1 MPSIESRI
9 LAASSRLLI
18 KRVMD
23 APTFDV
29 VALRRAMNSRR
40 LLPAFLPR
48 GVRIEPSREPKL
60 PGEWHLPTDAAPR
73 RTILHLHG
81 GGYVAGTPKAFR
93 SFAAWLAVR
102 ARARVLVLDYRL
114 APEHPFPAGLDDAVG
129 AIRAL
134 QALGTDARS
143 LGIVGDSAGGG
154 LTLAALLA
162 LRDAGDPLPAAAAL
176 ISPFVDLAF
185 TGESVR
191 TNAARDSM
199 LSARHKVAFARAY
212 APSHAAEH
220 PLVSPLYADL
230 KGLPSLLI
238 HASDSEIL
246 FDDARR
252 VAEKARA
259 AGVAVEFTV
268 FRELLHD
275 WHASVPLTP
284 ESRHAVKGVGAYFAR
299 RIG

>member
-1 MPSIESRI
+1 MPSIEAR
-9 LAASSRLLI
+9 LLELSSRLII

-23 APTFDV
+23 APTLDV
-29 VALRRAMNSRR
+29 AAIRRVMNARR

-48 GVRIEPSREPKL
+48 DVRIEASRDPKL
-60 PGEWHLPTDAAPR
+60 PGEWHLPADVAPR

-81 GGYVAGTPKAFR
+81 GSFVAGSPKAFR
-93 SFAAWLAVR
+93 PFAAWLAVR

-114 APEHPFPAGLDDAVG
+114 APEHPFPAALDDAVG
-129 AIRAL
+129 AVRAL

-143 LGIVGDSAGGG
+143 LGVVGDSAGGA
-154 LTLAALLA
+154 LALGALVA

-176 ISPFVDLAF
+176 ISPVADLAF
-185 TGESVR
+185 TGDSVR
-191 TNAARDSM
+191 TNAARDAM
-199 LSARHKVAFARAY
+199 LSTRHKVALARLY
-212 APSHAAEH
+212 APSHAVEH

-268 FRELLHD
+268 FRDLMHD

-284 ESRHAVKGVGAYFAR
+284 ESRHAVKGVAAYFAR